1 MSHHTENAA
10 SGADTEEHFKKVEAV
25 NVGTTFR
32 KQAEWWLKHVQTRNR
47 KPVASATA
55 STCESCLDVWLNPH
69 LGEIPLSSINNPEV
83 KQLVAN
89 MVVADL
95 SAKSINN
102 YVQVVKMVVAFALN
116 ENGEELYPRKWNHE
130 FLDLPEVKNQKRPA
144 FTSEVINGIIHR

>member
-1 MSHHTENAA
+1 MVVKTCPNAESEA
-10 SGADTEEHFKKVEAV
+10 SCSLY
-25 NVGTTFR
+25 R
-32 KQAEWWLKHVQTRNR
+32 IIL
-47 KPVASATA
+47 
-55 STCESCLDVWLNPH
+55 
-69 LGEIPLSSINNPEV
+69 EIPLSSINNPEV
-83 KQLVAN
+83 KQLVAK

-102 YVQVVKMVVAFALN
+102 YVRVVKMVVASALN